1 MKAINKIYLQLASY
15 KIKIEE
21 SVNELP
27 EPIFLSNKGNVIKQK
42 FSDIYILYSD
52 YEIPGYEDLKDII
65 LNVNEYIMLWTYKG
79 MIYISTKD

>member
-27 EPIFLSNKGNVIKQK
+27 EPIFLSNKGNVIKEK
-42 FSDIYILYSD
+42 FNDIYILYSD